1 MTAAVRFTW
10 NMLYDCNYR
19 CSYCFFE
26 GKWEEYRKRT
36 RYLSPDEL
44 MVYWNRVC
52 QKYGP
57 VNLIIT
63 GGEPF
68 IYPNFI
74 EIIKRL
80 SAICFQINIS
90 SNSSGDLESF
100 VKEVEP
106 QKVSLSLSY
115 QPQFDVLE
123 NFIPR
128 LLFIRKHNFSGC
140 INLVA
145 YPPIIEQIP
154 QIQKRFAQI
163 NEELKIIP
171 FFGEYRGKN
180 YPQDYTTQE
189 QAVIGID
196 QSWFKQVKRQGTLC
210 QAGRKTALI
219 FPDGKVARCG
229 QMGEKLLIGNFFDQ
243 EFNLLD
249 KDLTCEAQY
258 CPCAEDEIFPAE
270 ENRSPAGSAPEN
282 REEQNIP
289 TQGTEKTE
297 LAVNAGALQSSPA
310 PAAAGQT
317 IRPGM
322 YFTWDIHYKC
332 NFRCPYCWFYKKW
345 VEEGKRNV
353 YLSPEEWMVH
363 WQRVY
368 DKYGKIRIE
377 ITGGEPFMY
386 PHFIKLIKMLSAIHQ
401 VKITTNMSGDIQTF
415 VKEISPE
422 AVYLDLNFH
431 PLFSQIDTHIEKT
444 LLLKNAGFKAGVC
457 YLAYPPQIKR
467 INFFKKRFEEKG
479 IDFALAAF
487 WGEYENKKYPESY
500 SEEEREIIRPYLG
513 DIGRNTYHLNAQSP
527 KGRLCNAGYRY
538 AVVQAEGKVVRC
550 GQLPDNPIGSIMD
563 KDFRLYDAPLPC
575 TAQVCP
581 CNEYVN
587 LV

>member
-1 MTAAVRFTW
+1 
-10 NMLYDCNYR
+10 MLYDCNYR

-36 RYLSPDEL
+36 RYLSPEEL
-44 MVYWNRVC
+44 MAYWNRVC
-52 QKYGP
+52 EKYGP
-57 VNLIIT
+57 VNLIIS

-80 SAICFQINIS
+80 SQICFHINIS
-90 SNSSGDLESF
+90 SNSSGDLASF
-100 VKEVEP
+100 VEEISP

-115 QPQFDVLE
+115 HPQFDDLD
-123 NFIPR
+123 NFIRR
-128 LLFIRKHNFSGC
+128 LLFIRKHNFNGC

-145 YPPIIEQIP
+145 YPAFLEQIP
-154 QIQKRFAQI
+154 RLHKRFAEI
-163 NEELKIIP
+163 NETLKIIP
-171 FFGEYRGKN
+171 FFGQYRGKD
-180 YPQDYTTQE
+180 YPQDYTPEE
-189 QAVIGID
+189 QAIIGID
-196 QSWFKQVKRQGTLC
+196 ESWFTRVKRHGTIC

-229 QMGEKLLIGNFFDQ
+229 QMGEKFIIGNFFDQ

-249 KDLTCEAQY
+249 KNLPCEAQY
-258 CPCAEDEIFPAE
+258 CPCGEDETFP
-270 ENRSPAGSAPEN
+270 G
-282 REEQNIP
+282 EEQNAIKEETKEGEADVSRNP
-289 TQGTEKTE
+289 E
-297 LAVNAGALQSSPA
+297 SSRP
-310 PAAAGQT
+310 
-317 IRPGM
+317 IRPGI

-353 YLSPEEWMVH
+353 YLTPEEWMTH
-363 WQRVY
+363 WQRIY

-386 PHFIKLIKMLSAIHQ
+386 PNFIKLIKLLSAIHK

-415 VKEISPE
+415 VKEISPD
-422 AVYLDLNFH
+422 AVYMDLNFH

-479 IDFALAAF
+479 INFALAAF
-487 WGEYENKKYPESY
+487 WGEYDNKKYPESY
-500 SEEEREIIRPYLG
+500 SEEEKEIIRPFLG
-513 DIGRNTYHLNAQSP
+513 DIDRNSYHLNAQSP
-527 KGRLCNAGYRY
+527 KGKLCNAGYRY
-538 AVVQAEGKVVRC
+538 AVVQADGKVVRC

-563 KDFRLYDAPLPC
+563 KDFRLFDAPLPC
-575 TAQVCP
+575 EAQVCP